1 MLLVN
6 WIGFG
11 FNTVRVDNSYLILN
25 DYFELPVHQEGEILV
40 DFKDSVEAL
49 EAVRDVVIEGNFP
62 VNYITEVKEA
72 IWKQDAYIMFCT
84 IYLAYIIITC
94 HTIHNHAHCISSII
108 IAVCI

>member
-1 MLLVN
+1 MQYYAFAVVTKITYVIPSKTKFLMLLVN

-72 IWKQDAYIMFCT
+72 I
-84 IYLAYIIITC
+84 
-94 HTIHNHAHCISSII
+94 
-108 IAVCI
+108 